1 MCTAPSGICLT
12 DVIYHKHSFEHASMN
27 IYPEIN
33 TLRCQK
39 NCFRLYPSIRTS
51 QLMKK
56 TGCICNDKYKLCE
69 KSIASSI
76 RGFKC
81 VFICKINLA
90 ILQGEIAVGA
100 DVMWQVEGPDDPTA
114 ECLTQPGKTSAGE
127 SSGNFGGHHCQIFS
141 SGGSDSAPPCMST
154 SAGILQTGV
163 FTGSREG
170 GVLQTVVTLNACHE
184 LKPFRWKWAAWS
196 FQVAGVSQQSQDRR
210 LLENWT
216 ITVAP
221 TGCRTSLSGVIKVWW
236 TSHGLLW
243 FSVTWQKQQQI
254 KKDIFLV
261 SSLFSN

>member
-1 MCTAPSGICLT
+1 MCTAPSDVCLT

-27 IYPEIN
+27 IYPEIK

-51 QLMKK
+51 QLMKQ

-76 RGFKC
+76 KGFKC
-81 VFICKINLA
+81 VFICRINLA

-114 ECLTQPGKTSAGE
+114 ECRTQPGKTSAGE
-127 SSGNFGGHHCQIFS
+127 EALEALAAFTVRSSLLDPIQPP
-141 SGGSDSAPPCMST
+141 PPCMST

-170 GVLQTVVTLNACHE
+170 GVFQTVVTLNACHE

-221 TGCRTSLSGVIKVWW
+221 TECRTSLSGVIKVWW

-254 KKDIFLV
+254 KKDILLV
-261 SSLFSN
+261 YSLFF

>member
-1 MCTAPSGICLT
+1 MCTAPSGVCLT

-39 NCFRLYPSIRTS
+39 R
-51 QLMKK
+51 
-56 TGCICNDKYKLCE
+56 KLCE

-114 ECLTQPGKTSAGE
+114 ECHTQPGKTSAGE
-127 SSGNFGGHHCQIFS
+127 EALETLAAITVRSSLLEDLIQPP
-141 SGGSDSAPPCMST
+141 PPCMST